1 MFDKFD
7 TDGSGEIDR
16 YAPRQTLLRLMR
28 AEESRLDAIEI
39 ERLAPAVES
48 LDATENWA
56 LGSG

>member
-16 YAPRQTLLRLMR
+16 CAPDNAPLRLMK
-28 AEESRLDAIEI
+28 AVESRLDAIEI

-48 LDATENWA
+48 LIATENWA